1 LSRLQS
7 FIYFILRS
15 LAQFVLLTYFR
26 KVYVKNKENF
36 KLKGPTI
43 VVSNHPNT
51 LIDPVIIA
59 AYLNKPIFFLA
70 NASLFKNPL
79 IAKILRYLYCIEI
92 KRFEDTGVKTLDNS
106 AAFDQ
111 SSKHLA
117 SGGNIYIAVEGTSYM
132 ERVLRPLKTGFARIG
147 FQAITGHA
155 KGREIY
161 ILPIGINY
169 EKHDKSGFDL
179 EVIVAES
186 IPFSHYLADYHNNNQ
201 TTIKDL
207 TAELQSVL
215 ESLVIHTTDLDE
227 EALLLNIEALFY
239 GKTNRQ
245 ETTVFDTHRT
255 TLQHIRKWEH
265 SRGISFLLWKKTF
278 TGFTKLLSDFKLSL
292 KIQSQIYNNT
302 FPLKEKRLLAFLGF
316 PFYAYSFLNHFIAI
330 WIPRW
335 IKNKLNLY
343 VGYNSTVKILA
354 AIVLAPIAYTFQFF
368 LISKYISLH
377 LAFINVLLLP
387 PSAWFL
393 FKYEKNI
400 HDLVYYY
407 RWKRNFNKKIKRH
420 LESRFNEVVEIWY
433 EEAEKIK
440 TSLD

>member
-1 LSRLQS
+1 MSRLQS

-26 KVYVKNKENF
+26 KVYVKNRENF
-36 KLKGPTI
+36 NLKGPTI

-92 KRFEDTGVKTLDNS
+92 KRFEDTGVKTHDNS

-155 KGREIY
+155 KGQEIY

-169 EKHDKSGFDL
+169 EKHDKSGFNL
-179 EVIVAES
+179 EVIVGES
-186 IPFSHYLADYHNNNQ
+186 IPFSHYLVDYDNNNQ

-227 EALLLNIEALFY
+227 EALLLDIDSLFY

-302 FPLKEKRLLAFLGF
+302 FPLKEKKLLAFLGF
-316 PFYAYSFLNHFIAI
+316 PFYAYSLLNHFIGI

-354 AIVLAPIAYTFQFF
+354 AIVLAPIAYSFQFF
-368 LISKYISLH
+368 LTLKYISLS
-377 LAFINVLLLP
+377 LAFINILILP

-420 LESRFNEVVEIWY
+420 LESRFNEVVEIWF

>member
-1 LSRLQS
+1 MSRLQS

-59 AYLNKPIFFLA
+59 AYLNKPIYFLA
-70 NASLFKNPL
+70 NAGLFKHSL

-92 KRFEDTGVKTLDNS
+92 KRFEDMGVKSLDNA

-155 KGREIY
+155 REKEVF
-161 ILPIGINY
+161 ILPIGLNY
-169 EKHDKSGFDL
+169 EKHDKHGFDL
-179 EVIVAES
+179 EVIVGES
-186 IPFSHYLADYHNNNQ
+186 IPFSHYLVDYANNNQ
-201 TTIKDL
+201 ATIKEL

-215 ESLVIHTTDLDE
+215 GALVIHTTDLEE
-227 EALLLNIEALFY
+227 EALLLNIDSLFY
-239 GKTNRQ
+239 GLTNQ
-245 ETTVFDTHRT
+245 QVTTVFDTHRT
-255 TLQHIRKWEH
+255 TLQHVRKWKNT
-265 SRGISFLLWKKTF
+265 RGISFLLWKKTF
-278 TGFTKLLSDFKLSL
+278 NGFTKLLSEFKLSL

-302 FPLKEKRLLAFLGF
+302 FPLKEKNLLAVLGF
-316 PFYAYSFLNHFIAI
+316 PIYAYSLLNHFIAI

-354 AIVLAPIAYTFQFF
+354 AIVLAPIAYSFQFF
-368 LISKYISLH
+368 LTSTYISLN
-377 LAFINVLLLP
+377 LALLNVLILP

-420 LESRFNEVVEIWY
+420 LESRFNEVVEIWH

-440 TSLD
+440 IPLD

>member
-1 LSRLQS
+1 MSSLQS

-15 LAQFVLLTYFR
+15 IAQFVLLTYFR
-26 KVYVKNKENF
+26 KVYVKNRENF
-36 KLKGPTI
+36 NLKGPTI

-70 NASLFKNPL
+70 NAGLFKNPL
-79 IAKILRYLYCIEI
+79 AAKILRYLYCIEI
-92 KRFEDTGVKTLDNS
+92 KRFEDTGVKSHDNS

-155 KGREIY
+155 KGQEIC

-179 EVIVAES
+179 EVIVGES
-186 IPFSHYLADYHNNNQ
+186 IPFSHYLVDYDNNNQ

-215 ESLVIHTTDLDE
+215 ESLVIHTTDLGE
-227 EALLLNIEALFY
+227 EALLLDIDALFY

-302 FPLKEKRLLAFLGF
+302 FPLKEKILLAFLGF
-316 PFYAYSFLNHFIAI
+316 PIYAYSLLNHFIAI

-335 IKNKLNLY
+335 IKKKLNLY
-343 VGYNSTVKILA
+343 VGYNSTAKILA

-377 LAFINVLLLP
+377 LACINLLILP
-387 PSAWFL
+387 ASFWFL
-393 FKYEKNI
+393 FQYEKNI
-400 HDLVYYY
+400 PDLVYYY

-420 LESRFNEVVEIWY
+420 LESRFNEVVDIWD

-440 TSLD
+440 TPLD

>member
-1 LSRLQS
+1 MSRLQS

-26 KVYVKNKENF
+26 KVYVKNRENF
-36 KLKGPTI
+36 NLKGPTI

-70 NASLFKNPL
+70 NASLFKNTL
-79 IAKILRYLYCIEI
+79 VAKILRYLYCIEI
-92 KRFEDTGVKTLDNS
+92 KRFEDTGVKTHDNS
-106 AAFDQ
+106 AAFNQ
-111 SSKHLA
+111 SSEHLA

-155 KGREIY
+155 KGKEVF
-161 ILPIGINY
+161 ILPVGINY
-169 EKHDKSGFDL
+169 EKHDKYGFDL
-179 EVIVAES
+179 EVIVGES
-186 IPFSHYLADYHNNNQ
+186 IPFSHYLVDYHNNNQ
-201 TTIKDL
+201 KTIKDL

-215 ESLVIHTTDLDE
+215 GSLVIHTTDLDE
-227 EALLLNIEALFY
+227 EALLLDIESLFY
-239 GKTNRQ
+239 GKTNQQ
-245 ETTVFDTHRT
+245 ETTVFDTHRN
-255 TLQHIRKWEH
+255 TLEHIRKWED

-278 TGFTKLLSDFKLSL
+278 TGFTKLLSEFKLSL

-302 FPLKEKRLLAFLGF
+302 FPLKEKNLLALLGF

-354 AIVLAPIAYTFQFF
+354 AIVLAPIAYSFQFF
-368 LISKYISLH
+368 LTSKYISLN
-377 LAFINVLLLP
+377 LAFINILLLP

-420 LESRFNEVVEIWY
+420 LESRFNEVVEIWH

>member
-1 LSRLQS
+1 MSRLQS

-26 KVYVKNKENF
+26 KVYVKNRENF
-36 KLKGPTI
+36 NLKGPTI

-70 NASLFKNPL
+70 NASLFKNTL
-79 IAKILRYLYCIEI
+79 VAKILRYLYCIEI
-92 KRFEDTGVKTLDNS
+92 KRFEDTGVKTHDNS
-106 AAFDQ
+106 AAFNQ
-111 SSKHLA
+111 SSEHLA

-155 KGREIY
+155 KGKEVF
-161 ILPIGINY
+161 ILPVGINY
-169 EKHDKSGFDL
+169 EKHDKYGFDL
-179 EVIVAES
+179 EVIVGES
-186 IPFSHYLADYHNNNQ
+186 IPFSHYLVDYHNNNQ
-201 TTIKDL
+201 KTIKDL

-215 ESLVIHTTDLDE
+215 GSLVIHTTDLDE
-227 EALLLNIEALFY
+227 EALLLDIESLFY
-239 GKTNRQ
+239 GKTNQQ
-245 ETTVFDTHRT
+245 ETTVFDTHRN
-255 TLQHIRKWEH
+255 TLEHIRKWED

-278 TGFTKLLSDFKLSL
+278 TGFTKLLSEFKLSL

-302 FPLKEKRLLAFLGF
+302 FPLKEKNLLALLGF

-354 AIVLAPIAYTFQFF
+354 AIVLAPIAYSFQFF
-368 LISKYISLH
+368 LTSKYISLN
-377 LAFINVLLLP
+377 LAFINVLLLT

-420 LESRFNEVVEIWY
+420 LESRFNEVVEIWH

>member
-1 LSRLQS
+1 LSSLQS

-15 LAQFVLLTYFR
+15 IAQFVLLTYFR
-26 KVYVKNKENF
+26 KVYVKNRENF

-51 LIDPVIIA
+51 LIDPVITA
-59 AYLNKPIFFLA
+59 AYLNKPIYFLA
-70 NASLFKNPL
+70 NAGLFKNPVA
-79 IAKILRYLYCIEI
+79 AKILRYLYCIEV
-92 KRFEDTGVKTLDNS
+92 KRFEDTGSKSLDNT

-155 KGREIY
+155 KGQEIY

-179 EVIVAES
+179 EVIVGES
-186 IPFSHYLADYHNNNQ
+186 IPFSQYLVDYDNNNQ

-227 EALLLNIEALFY
+227 EALLLNIDSLFY

-265 SRGISFLLWKKTF
+265 SRGISFLLWIKTF

-302 FPLKEKRLLAFLGF
+302 FPLKEKILLAFLGF
-316 PFYAYSFLNHFIAI
+316 PIYAYSLLNHFIAI
-330 WIPRW
+330 WIPRL
-335 IKNKLNLY
+335 IKKKLNLY

-354 AIVLAPIAYTFQFF
+354 AIVFAPIAYTFHFF
-368 LISKYISLH
+368 LISKYISLN
-377 LAFINVLLLP
+377 LAFINLLILP
-387 PSAWFL
+387 ASFWFL
-393 FKYEKNI
+393 FQYEKNI

-420 LESRFNEVVEIWY
+420 LESRFNEVVDIWY

-440 TSLD
+440 TPLD

>member
-1 LSRLQS
+1 LSSLQS

-26 KVYVKNKENF
+26 KVYVKNRENF

-59 AYLNKPIFFLA
+59 AYLNKPIYFLA
-70 NASLFKNPL
+70 NAGLFKNPVA
-79 IAKILRYLYCIEI
+79 AKILRYLYCIEV
-92 KRFEDTGVKTLDNS
+92 KRFEDTGSKSLDNT

-155 KGREIY
+155 KGQEIY
-161 ILPIGINY
+161 ILPVGINY
-169 EKHDKSGFDL
+169 EKHDKSGFNL
-179 EVIVAES
+179 EVIVGES
-186 IPFSHYLADYHNNNQ
+186 IPFSHYLVDYDNNNQ

-227 EALLLNIEALFY
+227 EALLLNIDSLFY

-302 FPLKEKRLLAFLGF
+302 FPLKEKILLAFLGF
-316 PFYAYSFLNHFIAI
+316 PIYAYSLLNHFIAI

-335 IKNKLNLY
+335 IKKKLNLY

-368 LISKYISLH
+368 LTSKYISLN
-377 LAFINVLLLP
+377 LAFINLLILP
-387 PSAWFL
+387 ASFWFL
-393 FKYEKNI
+393 FQYEKNI
-400 HDLVYYY
+400 PDLIYYY

-420 LESRFNEVVEIWY
+420 LESRFNEVVDIWF

-440 TSLD
+440 TPLD

>member
-215 ESLVIHTTDLDE
+215 E
-227 EALLLNIEALFY
+227 
-239 GKTNRQ
+239 
-245 ETTVFDTHRT
+245 
-255 TLQHIRKWEH
+255 
-265 SRGISFLLWKKTF
+265 
-278 TGFTKLLSDFKLSL
+278 
-292 KIQSQIYNNT
+292 
-302 FPLKEKRLLAFLGF
+302 
-316 PFYAYSFLNHFIAI
+316 
-330 WIPRW
+330 
-335 IKNKLNLY
+335 
-343 VGYNSTVKILA
+343 
-354 AIVLAPIAYTFQFF
+354 
-368 LISKYISLH
+368 
-377 LAFINVLLLP
+377 
-387 PSAWFL
+387 
-393 FKYEKNI
+393 
-400 HDLVYYY
+400 
-407 RWKRNFNKKIKRH
+407 
-420 LESRFNEVVEIWY
+420 
-433 EEAEKIK
+433 
-440 TSLD
+440 

>member
-43 VVSNHPNT
+43 VVSNRTNT

-155 KGREIY
+155 KGQEIY

-169 EKHDKSGFDL
+169 EKHDKSGFNL
-179 EVIVAES
+179 EVIVGES
-186 IPFSHYLADYHNNNQ
+186 IPFSHYLVDFDNNNQ

-227 EALLLNIEALFY
+227 EALLLEIDSLFY

-278 TGFTKLLSDFKLSL
+278 TGFTKLLSEFKLSL

-316 PFYAYSFLNHFIAI
+316 PFYAYSLLNHFIAI

-354 AIVLAPIAYTFQFF
+354 AIVLAPIAYSFQFF
-368 LISKYISLH
+368 LTSKYISLS

-440 TSLD
+440 TPLD

>member
-1 LSRLQS
+1 LSSLQS

-15 LAQFVLLTYFR
+15 IAQFVLLTYFR
-26 KVYVKNKENF
+26 KVYVKNRENF
-36 KLKGPTI
+36 NLKGPTI

-70 NASLFKNPL
+70 NAGLFKNPL
-79 IAKILRYLYCIEI
+79 AAKILRYLYCIEI
-92 KRFEDTGVKTLDNS
+92 KRFEDTGVKSHDNS

-155 KGREIY
+155 KGQEIY

-179 EVIVAES
+179 EVIVGES
-186 IPFSHYLADYHNNNQ
+186 IPFSRYLVDYHNNNQ

-227 EALLLNIEALFY
+227 EALLLEIDSLFY

-302 FPLKEKRLLAFLGF
+302 FPLKEKILLAFLGF
-316 PFYAYSFLNHFIAI
+316 PIYAYSLLNHFIAI

-335 IKNKLNLY
+335 IKKKLNLY
-343 VGYNSTVKILA
+343 VGYNSTAKILA

-377 LAFINVLLLP
+377 LACINLLILP
-387 PSAWFL
+387 ASFWFL
-393 FKYEKNI
+393 FQYEKNI
-400 HDLVYYY
+400 PDLVYYY

-420 LESRFNEVVEIWY
+420 LESRFNEVVDIWY

-440 TSLD
+440 TPLD

>member
-1 LSRLQS
+1 MSRLQS

-26 KVYVKNKENF
+26 KVYVKNRENF
-36 KLKGPTI
+36 NLKGPTI

-70 NASLFKNPL
+70 NASLFKIPL

-92 KRFEDTGVKTLDNS
+92 KRFEDTGVKTHDNS

-155 KGREIY
+155 KGKEVF

-169 EKHDKSGFDL
+169 EKHDKHGFDL
-179 EVIVAES
+179 EVIVGES
-186 IPFSHYLADYHNNNQ
+186 IPFSQYLIDYQNNNQ
-201 TTIKDL
+201 KTIKDL
-207 TAELQSVL
+207 TEELQSVL
-215 ESLVIHTTDLDE
+215 RSLVIHTTDLDE
-227 EALLLNIEALFY
+227 EALLLDIESLFY
-239 GKTNRQ
+239 GKTNQQ
-245 ETTVFDTHRT
+245 ETTVFDTHRS
-255 TLQHIRKWEH
+255 TLEHIRKWED

-278 TGFTKLLSDFKLSL
+278 TGFTKLLSEFKLSL

-302 FPLKEKRLLAFLGF
+302 FPLKEKNLLALLGF
-316 PFYAYSFLNHFIAI
+316 PIYAYSLLNHFIAI

-354 AIVLAPIAYTFQFF
+354 AIVLAPIAYSFQFF
-368 LISKYISLH
+368 LTSKYISLN

>member
-155 KGREIY
+155 KGKEVF

-169 EKHDKSGFDL
+169 EKHDKQGFDL
-179 EVIVAES
+179 EVIVGES
-186 IPFSHYLADYHNNNQ
+186 IPFSHYLIDYQNNNQ
-201 TTIKDL
+201 KTIKDL
-207 TAELQSVL
+207 TTELQSVL
-215 ESLVIHTTDLDE
+215 GSLVIHTTDLDE

-255 TLQHIRKWEH
+255 TLQHIRKWENA
-265 SRGISFLLWKKTF
+265 RGISFLLWKKTF

-420 LESRFNEVVEIWY
+420 LESRFNEVVEIWD

-440 TSLD
+440 TPLD